1 MDISSLNPIIQSHS
15 HVILLQLN
23 VDASFPCS
31 IPAVGCISSAARPTN
46 DIKALA
52 VTSASG
58 TTAVDHK
65 RSEKPESPSV
75 YCN

>member
-1 MDISSLNPIIQSHS
+1 MIVLYF
-15 HVILLQLN
+15 N

-31 IPAVGCISSAARPTN
+31 IPVVGSVSSCVRPTN
-46 DIKALA
+46 NIKARS